1 MMNAAAFSKIT
12 RELSVVVLKREFLRS
27 NTSSMSLCFHIN
39 INPIR
44 YIHDVL
50 SLLQTM
56 FNVHVSTV
64 STSQPNH
71 PQTISFPQS

>member
-12 RELSVVVLKREFLRS
+12 RELSVVVLNRELLRS
-27 NTSSMSLCFHIN
+27 NTNSMSLCFHIN

-50 SLLQTM
+50 FLLQTM
-56 FNVHVSTV
+56 FNVHLSTV
-64 STSQPNH
+64 FTSQLNH
-71 PQTISFPQS
+71 PQTISFPRS